1 MDPLFC
7 CCNARRSSSS
17 VQPRHGLISESRLR
31 RSAAKKEAKEAKEA
45 KDNPPAKRSRG
56 RVSCFLPALRAVGT
70 SQEQGA
76 HGPAV

>member
-31 RSAAKKEAKEAKEA
+31 RSAAKKEAKEAK
-45 KDNPPAKRSRG
+45 DNPPAKRSRG
-56 RVSCFLPALRAVGT
+56 RVSCVFPALWAVGAA
-70 SQEQGA
+70 QEQGA
-76 HGPAV
+76 HGSAV